1 MGHIFAS
8 SDEGYD
14 TASMQMPCGYMIWV
28 RDEGLKHIYRECGVE
43 FQDHDEVALGHEF
56 VETEREERDY

>member
-8 SDEGYD
+8 PDEGFSN
-14 TASMQMPCGYMIWV
+14 AEMQMPCGYVIWV

-43 FQDHDEVALGHEF
+43 FQDHDEALGHEF
-56 VETEREERDY
+56 VETDQEERDY